1 MAKKLK
7 ALINFRRYTDS
18 DQETMAE
25 SILQSMD
32 GNANFPSPTPALP
45 DVQTLLNAY
54 STSLVNAA
62 TRDRNKVAQK
72 NSDRAALE
80 ASLTSLGNYVNAVC
94 NGNLLMLT
102 SSGFPVSKL
111 PQPRHIPNPE
121 TVIVEQGQAVGSL
134 ISRIPAVKGAT
145 GYVHQI
151 TPHPLTPE
159 SEWESFASSR
169 TKYIFENLEQGKKY
183 WFRVAAIG
191 SNDQVAT
198 SSEVSQFVMQRNNEA
213 A

>member
-1 MAKKLK
+1 MAKKQK
-7 ALINFRRYTDS
+7 ALINFSRNSDS
-18 DQETMAE
+18 DLETLAE
-25 SILQSMD
+25 SIMQGMT
-32 GNANFPSPTPALP
+32 GNASFASPTPTLE
-45 DVQTLLNAY
+45 DVQALLNSY
-54 STSLVNAA
+54 STALVNAA

-72 NSDRAALE
+72 NSDRTALE
-80 ASLTSLGNYVNAVC
+80 ASLTSLGSYVNAVC
-94 NGNLLMLT
+94 NGNVVMLT

-111 PQPRHIPNPE
+111 PQPRHIPTPE
-121 TVIVEQGQAVGSL
+121 NVIIEQGQEAGTL
-134 ISRIPAVKGAT
+134 ISKVPAVKGAT

-151 TPHPLTPE
+151 TPHPLTPD
-159 SEWESFASSR
+159 SEWEQFATSR

-198 SSEVSQFVMQRNNEA
+198 SSEVSQFVMQRNSEA